1 MIHLRMEKIY
11 DDTNIP
17 SNGPLLN
24 KPFFSSF
31 SYFLIKFLQGM
42 KMYVTYSSLITKIGA
57 VSIGAK
63 VLIDLSL
70 S

>member
-1 MIHLRMEKIY
+1 
-11 DDTNIP
+11 
-17 SNGPLLN
+17 
-24 KPFFSSF
+24 
-31 SYFLIKFLQGM
+31 M
-42 KMYVTYSSLITKIGA
+42 KMYVTYSSLIIKIGT